1 MSAEHPIVAVTGSSG
16 GGSTL
21 LIKAFEHIFWRE
33 RVKAAFI
40 QGNAFH
46 KFPRSAMDVEMQKA
60 KARGE
65 RFSHYSP
72 SANHLDKLESLF
84 FEYSSVGTGE
94 YRYYLHTEAAAEK
107 FDQAPGTF
115 TPWRKMDADT
125 DLLLYRGLHGAAV
138 DGDIDIGQYPDLLI
152 GVVPSVNLEWKRR
165 MGRDTRFRGRSREQ
179 VQASILDRMHD
190 YAHHITPQF
199 ARTHINLQMIPMV
212 DTSDPFDNS
221 EEVSPDEMAMVIHFQ
236 NFRVRNLPLLL
247 DRLHNSRMTRR
258 DTLLVPG
265 AKMGLALEMI
275 IMPAIHDLILNS
287 RRLRGITEVPKDR
300 GAGVLDILED

>member
-46 KFPRSAMDVEMQKA
+46 KFPRHEMDIEMEKA
-60 KARGE
+60 KADGE
-65 RFSHYSP
+65 HFSHYSP
-72 SANHLDKLESLF
+72 AANHLNKLESLF
-84 FEYSSVGTGE
+84 FEYGSVGTGE
-94 YRYYLHTEAAAEK
+94 FRYYLHTDQAAAR
-107 FDQAPGTF
+107 FDQQPGTF
-115 TPWRKMDADT
+115 TPWERMDPDS
-125 DLLLYRGLHGAAV
+125 DLLLYRGLHGAAI
-138 DGDIDIGQYPDLLI
+138 DGDIDISQYPDLLI

-165 MGRDTRFRGRSREQ
+165 MCRDTRFRGRTRRQ
-179 VQASILDRMHD
+179 VQMSILDRMHD
-190 YAHHITPQF
+190 YTHHITPQF
-199 ARTHINLQMIPMV
+199 SRTHINLQMIPMV
-212 DTSDPFDNS
+212 DTSDPFDND

-236 NFRVRNLPLLL
+236 DFKVPNLEMLL

-265 AKMGLALEMI
+265 SKMSLALELI
-275 IMPAIHDLILNS
+275 IMPAIHDLVVTS
-287 RRLRGITEVPKDR
+287 RRLRGITEVPKER